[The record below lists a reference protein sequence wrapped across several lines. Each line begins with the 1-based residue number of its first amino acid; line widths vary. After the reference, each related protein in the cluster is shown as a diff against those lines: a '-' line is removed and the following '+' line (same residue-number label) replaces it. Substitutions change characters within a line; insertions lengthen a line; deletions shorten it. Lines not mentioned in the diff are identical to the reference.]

1 VTPDRH
7 RSAVVELPNDRD
19 VLITRK
25 FDAPIQLV
33 FDMLTKPEHLNEWF
47 APFGCE
53 MTECSIDLRV
63 GGDYHQVFVTEDGTE
78 CSFRGTYLEVEPP
91 TRTVE
96 TWAFEGRPHLE
107 VVETAELQEADGV
120 TTLTMRLT
128 YRDKASRDED
138 MQSGFDGQ
146 QSSFDK
152 MEDVLRRLSSGSTTS
167 A

>member
-1 VTPDRH
+1 
-7 RSAVVELPNDRD
+7 
-19 VLITRK
+19 
-25 FDAPIQLV
+25 
-33 FDMLTKPEHLNEWF
+33 
-47 APFGCE
+47 
-53 MTECSIDLRV
+53 
-63 GGDYHQVFVTEDGTE
+63 
-78 CSFRGTYLEVEPP
+78 
-91 TRTVE
+91 
-96 TWAFEGRPHLE
+96 